1 MISSAGFF
9 CEREVFMKNVHYQN
23 ETGNLNINKHKMSWT
38 LKRSKG
44 ESCFG
49 IQGSRIFELELRK
62 DGYLIG
68 TYNLGW
74 DKRIPQEDEEGAL
87 ALSYI
92 LRNYG
97 KEKDKKKKE

>member
-9 CEREVFMKNVHYQN
+9 YEREVFMKNVHYQN
-23 ETGNLNINKHKMSWT
+23 ETGNLRVNKHKMSWT

-49 IQGSRIFELELRK
+49 IQGSRIFELELQK
-62 DGYLIG
+62 DGVVIG
-68 TYNLGW
+68 KYNRAWEKKIG
-74 DKRIPQEDEEGAL
+74 QEDEEGAL

>member
-1 MISSAGFF
+1 
-9 CEREVFMKNVHYQN
+9 MKDSHYQT
-23 ETGNLNINKHKMSWT
+23 ESGSIVINHCRMSWN

-49 IQGSRIFELELRK
+49 IQGSRIFELELKK
-62 DGYLIG
+62 DNTVIG
-68 TYNLGW
+68 LYNRGW
-74 DKRIPQEDEEGAL
+74 DKKVTDEDEEGAL

-97 KEKDKKKKE
+97 KEKEKKRKD